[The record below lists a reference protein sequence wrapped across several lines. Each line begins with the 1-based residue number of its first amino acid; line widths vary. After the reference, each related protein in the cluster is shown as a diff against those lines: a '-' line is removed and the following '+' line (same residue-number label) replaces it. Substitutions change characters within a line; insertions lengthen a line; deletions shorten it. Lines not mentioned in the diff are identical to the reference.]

1 MHTFTHLF
9 THSLSSSPLNLSHTH
24 SLTLPLSLAPPSP
37 THSHTHTH
45 SPTHSHTLPQ
55 SLTHSHTHSLPLSLP
70 LTHSPTHPL
79 PPTLTHILPPTHTQ
93 SATSTHMPAKS
104 TTKLLHNQLA
114 PSIATIAN
122 LAPDPFRTRCVGC
135 QACSMDTF
143 TLHTHIGQWYLGATP
158 STPSETAKQRQGH
171 VGPVFAEAMECV
183 THNQLHT

>member
-9 THSLSSSPLNLSHTH
+9 THSLSSLPLNLSHTH
-24 SLTLPLSLAPPSP
+24 SHSSLSLPPHP
-37 THSHTHTH
+37 LTHTH
-45 SPTHSHTLPQ
+45 PLTHPLTHSHTLPQ
-55 SLTHSHTHSLPLSLP
+55 SLTHSHTYTPSLSHSP
-70 LTHSPTHPL
+70 SPTHSH
-79 PPTLTHILPPTHTQ
+79 TYSPTHSHTPSHTYTECNIHPHACQ
-93 SATSTHMPAKS
+93 EHDQTATHPA
-104 TTKLLHNQLA
+104 TPIHCHF
-114 PSIATIAN
+114 AN